1 MKVLIYMEL
10 SQLRPVGGP
19 LGYVNNLK
27 ELILKEHNA
36 DVEFLVGE
44 KNYRKWKSIFKIDN
58 WKIFPKFAKFI
69 KLLAKF
75 YLLIYGK
82 EHSAIINLNDYDMV
96 HFHSTLDMY
105 SCRDSLDSF
114 KGKAILTSHSPTLLS
129 KEVYD
134 SLRWYD
140 KFFGY
145 FVYKKLFRMDDYSF
159 NRADYFIFPC
169 KEAEEPYYHSWS
181 GFKQIREEK
190 ASRFYYL
197 PTGINPCIAK
207 ENRQSIREKYGI
219 PENAFLICYVG
230 RHNAI
235 KGYDILKQIGNQFLE
250 KHSDSYVIVAGKED
264 PMKMPNLSNW
274 IEVGWTNDPH
284 SIIAAS
290 DVFVLPNRETYFD
303 LIMLEV
309 LSLGKIVVASKTGGN
324 KYFVNCDSVK
334 LYDTLDD
341 AAMMLEGLYSLGS
354 SEKTILEL
362 KSKELFEK
370 KFTCE
375 NFYNNYKYILSQ
387 IYGS

>member
-27 ELILKEHNA
+27 ELILKERNA
-36 DVEFLVGE
+36 DIEFLVGE
-44 KNYRKWKSIFKIDN
+44 KNFRKWKSKFKIDN
-58 WKIFPKFAKFI
+58 WTLFPKLAKFL

-82 EHSAIINLNDYDMV
+82 KHVAIVNLDDYDMV
-96 HFHSTLDMY
+96 HFHSPLDMY
-105 SCRDSLDSF
+105 SCRDSLESY
-114 KGKAILTSHSPTLLS
+114 KGKVILTSHSPTLLS

-134 SLRWYD
+134 GLRWYD

-145 FVYKKLFRMDDYSF
+145 FVYNKLFRMDDYSF

-181 GFKQIREEK
+181 GFKQLREEK

-197 PTGINPCIAK
+197 PTGINPCFAK
-207 ENRQSIREKYGI
+207 ESRQSIRKKYGI

-235 KGYDILKQIGNQFLE
+235 KGYDLLKQIGCNFLE
-250 KHSDSYVIVAGKED
+250 KHPDSYVIVAGKEE
-264 PMKMPNLSNW
+264 PMKKPVLSNW

-303 LIMLEV
+303 LVMLEV

-324 KYFVNCDSVK
+324 KYFKNRDSVM
-334 LYDTLDD
+334 LYDTPDEAVMLLDR
-341 AAMMLEGLYSLGS
+341 LYSS
-354 SEKTILEL
+354 DSTEKTILESR
-362 KSKELFEK
+362 SKELFEK
-370 KFTCE
+370 EFTCQK
-375 NFYNNYKYILSQ
+375 FYNTYKQILSQ
-387 IYGS
+387 IYTS